1 MNFIQYP
8 LFLLIV
14 AWLALASDKV
24 SADLPAMIDKVR
36 PAIVAVGTVHPTR
49 NPRSVFTGTGFVVGG
64 GRHVVTNM
72 HVIPDDIDFVKKET
86 VAVFS
91 GRGKTPRSIPQSW
104 WRGMT
109 IMTWRCWRSRASRCR
124 R

>member
-1 MNFIQYP
+1 
-8 LFLLIV
+8 
-14 AWLALASDKV
+14 
-24 SADLPAMIDKVR
+24 MIDKVR